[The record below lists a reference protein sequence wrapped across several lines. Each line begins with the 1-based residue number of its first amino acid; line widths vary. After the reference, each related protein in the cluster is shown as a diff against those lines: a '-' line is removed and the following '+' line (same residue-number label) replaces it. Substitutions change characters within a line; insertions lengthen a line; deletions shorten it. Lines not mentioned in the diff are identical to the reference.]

1 MKKDCDLMDSVIVKP
16 SILKGT
22 IKPPNSKSYT
32 HRALCLS
39 VLSSS
44 PTLIVDPLL
53 SRDTQAT
60 LTSCIKLPRY
70 NFFTSNID
78 GKKNHPKKR
87 PAI

>member
-1 MKKDCDLMDSVIVKP
+1 MDSVIVKP

-60 LTSCIKLPRY
+60 LTSCIDLGAEV
-70 NFFTSNID
+70 NNLESSLDFT
-78 GKKNHPKKR
+78 P
-87 PAI
+87 P